1 MRVAYKTPAFA
12 NHCFVQGDRILSHCN
27 TRKNPMT
34 IAFQM
39 RGLVLSLLFFISSG
53 ASYQGDGQA
62 EARLLMAC
70 MSRSGVDSVEDVAE
84 ALSHGA
90 DIDIVDKRSGQTP
103 LMAAALRGKE
113 KIVKYLLDKGADTSI
128 VEKDGYTLP
137 HAAAYQG
144 QVEILKL
151 LKERGLDIISE
162 EHKDGFLPF
171 HRACWGKTPGHAAV
185 VEYLLKEGV
194 DPNLEAKDGQRCIE
208 MTKNQKTKSILLSF
222 GAQPST
228 DEEEE
233 L

>member
-1 MRVAYKTPAFA
+1 MATAF
-12 NHCFVQGDRILSHCN
+12 LL
-27 TRKNPMT
+27 
-34 IAFQM
+34 

-53 ASYQGDGQA
+53 ASNKGDGQA

-144 QVEILKL
+144 HVEILKL

-162 EHKDGFLPF
+162 EHNDGFLPF
-171 HRACWGKTPGHAAV
+171 HRACWGKTAGHADV

-222 GAQPST
+222 GAQPSA